1 MHDPSAFP
9 HLNQRGARSG
19 GFVLGRTNSFAS
31 ALSDSGSTDGDGG
44 GGGGGGGSWGFGGGG
59 CGASASGS
67 ASSGGFRR
75 SISEGGGGGGGG
87 HGHRRGGSRGSLNGL
102 LLPAAAVPGS
112 RSFEALP
119 ELPAGSPPPASPRSA
134 ADIPDRP
141 TSAPPAPFAPPLAAT
156 TSAETQAALA
166 AAVEAE
172 YRALASGD
180 CSAVLAWL
188 RRLGLQKYAAS
199 FQQQAVDGKMLC
211 TLSEADL
218 QSELNVGN
226 SMHRRRLLLEVDQLR
241 AAAPPRPPIP
251 RRDPSEPAPS
261 FSLELVTAPLELKQ
275 VQDHVARSIQPGGE
289 FFQVGAVY
297 RVYNPLLDHK
307 HERTARAL
315 REPNS
320 NRAVP
325 PQGGY
330 FHGTSPAAT
339 ALICEHGFDPTR
351 WKGGHFGRGQYL
363 SADASKASPRKY
375 TGASDCRML
384 LVEACLGNVL
394 PMERGKTRAALTPEG
409 LRELGY
415 DSVAVPDTDE
425 IVVYMRFQAVP
436 RYVVHFERCEPSP
449 PLKAPPRLP
458 VVSYYGGRYEQRL
471 GPADTPLG
479 VGSCTRCL
487 AHDTRAGG
495 AVFLKLVGD
504 PAAAARERA
513 ALLAVGAAYAPALL
527 DEFTLEP
534 PPPWPGAATAEA
546 AAAVET
552 GAAQAAPVLVRRQPS
567 TELRSGE
574 VLVLEAAELGE
585 SASLT
590 AMCRR
595 NLVYVANG
603 ADGAD
608 GVDGAS
614 GASGVN
620 GALSA
625 PDGAPSRQDSAC
637 TSSSSCGSF
646 GSCGSS
652 DRGAHEHSGAVAASM
667 AKAVAQR
674 VLQCV
679 ARVHE
684 VGWVHLDLK
693 PEHFMRFPCG
703 QWKLVDYGSAHRE
716 GATVAPAHSRRYCA
730 PELAAMVEAAGLH
743 ALRQV
748 EPSLDVWAAGAL
760 LFALF
765 RGAPLFGDGVSYAE
779 IAAAA
784 ASGAVQRATRS
795 CANDAHARLL
805 GAMLAS
811 EARLR
816 PAAAELLTK
825 SVWHDPDDT
834 VERRRVQVGPLLL
847 CVLGSWARGWGGTR
861 GAGRGGAGGGDGSGS
876 GLRYALVS
884 PEGSRE
890 ELQVFM
896 LAPNPTPTP
905 APTLALAL
913 SRWPPSSP
921 TRAATCG

>member
-1 MHDPSAFP
+1 
-9 HLNQRGARSG
+9 
-19 GFVLGRTNSFAS
+19 
-31 ALSDSGSTDGDGG
+31 
-44 GGGGGGGSWGFGGGG
+44 
-59 CGASASGS
+59 
-67 ASSGGFRR
+67 
-75 SISEGGGGGGGG
+75 
-87 HGHRRGGSRGSLNGL
+87 
-102 LLPAAAVPGS
+102 
-112 RSFEALP
+112 
-119 ELPAGSPPPASPRSA
+119 
-134 ADIPDRP
+134 
-141 TSAPPAPFAPPLAAT
+141 
-156 TSAETQAALA
+156 
-166 AAVEAE
+166 
-172 YRALASGD
+172 
-180 CSAVLAWL
+180 
-188 RRLGLQKYAAS
+188 
-199 FQQQAVDGKMLC
+199 MLC

-339 ALICEHGFDPTR
+339 ALICEHGFDPTK

-436 RYVVHFERCEPSP
+436 RYVIHFERCEPSP

-458 VVSYYGGRYEQRL
+458 VVSYCGGRYEQRL

-504 PAAAARERA
+504 AAAAARERA

-534 PPPWPGAATAEA
+534 PPWPGAATAEA
-546 AAAVET
+546 AVAAET
-552 GAAQAAPVLVRRQPS
+552 GAVQAAPVLVRRQPS
-567 TELRSGE
+567 TELRGGG

-595 NLVYVANG
+595 NLVYVASG
-603 ADGAD
+603 ADGTD
-608 GVDGAS
+608 

-625 PDGAPSRQDSAC
+625 QDGAPSRQDSAC
-637 TSSSSCGSF
+637 TSTS
-646 GSCGSS
+646 SCGSS
-652 DRGAHEHSGAVAASM
+652 DGGAHEHSGAVAASM

-743 ALRQV
+743 ALRHV

-784 ASGAVQRATRS
+784 ASGAVQRATCS

-834 VERRRVQVGPLLL
+834 VERRRVQVALLL
-847 CVLGSWARGWGGTR
+847 CVYGRGRGGR
-861 GAGRGGAGGGDGSGS
+861 AEREGRGGAGGGDGSGS

-884 PEGSRE
+884 PEGSRK
-890 ELQVFM
+890 EL
-896 LAPNPTPTP
+896 
-905 APTLALAL
+905 
-913 SRWPPSSP
+913 
-921 TRAATCG
+921 